1 MIEWPYA
8 RVLAETLAWPFWAPG
23 ALSTSMTSLKR
34 GEDLCY
40 GGTTHSLA
48 VALEDHLRLRAGGA
62 SLNTLSQVRDYA
74 WFPGQHTTRLSTLI
88 QHAASPAIE
97 DLQTVVE
104 LTRLSTL
111 IQHAASQTYGHSNAL
126 SEPERAH
133 RLRWMTLA
141 LPRDLLLAA
150 HSASKASLSPT
161 GSDVSELLLPRDSKE
176 RLELEELLQRGL
188 PEVHCHLSACLNFDA
203 LWTYLMSTAGFPR
216 VDAKKLRSAEVP
228 FGNTGT
234 FLSWM
239 ATAALARMTLAKFL
253 KYVDLQRAQGISVN
267 PSWIE
272 FLRRQHFV
280 DVEARQEHLSA
291 LVALHR
297 GKDPLPTARIHPAIR
312 RYDGEHTPLLSCGS
326 LDELAKTDPL
336 HRCYTTN
343 GNPDGGDHHFPELH
357 FCHHSL
363 RYLQGEPGMY
373 DPNFEKLFWQYQRIR
388 CSLYRFVTQEPGT
401 SGLDW
406 FVRFFRRISPLRRGL
421 DRRVLMDS
429 VLNQYQRRS
438 PSEHSPLQSVEVRIA
453 PESRWNKL
461 REEVEPLG
469 RQQQEAKA
477 TQGACEPCPP
487 KPNAGPNIPRGVV
500 LHFQKDAQESI
511 PRMPRQGGAAGDGLR
526 YVRFGRYY
534 RMRRKEATSISK
546 LLDGKP
552 ESLTLLRGLDVCGQ
566 ELNTPTWV
574 LLPLLH
580 SLREQS
586 QQIAERT
593 QHCSKPLRSLRMTLH
608 VGEDFGSLL
617 EGLRRIHEPIEF
629 GLLRNDDRI
638 GHAVALGTDPDLWL
652 KQNPVAFQPREELLD
667 DLLWL
672 LSLDILPRSES
683 SDWIQYADELAGRVY
698 VTDYR
703 APTIDSLHPIGR
715 VAVLQEARRLRH
727 SPGLLRSWDYPDFN
741 DQIVPRSLPER
752 FLCRYL
758 TDPGV
763 WSRGQVVEEF
773 QHNVSNRARLAKL
786 FPRVQAWVLQ
796 RVRSLNLT
804 VEANPTSNLIIADMG
819 ALDRH
824 PMFRL
829 RPISLCQRLFPGGP
843 RLALSDDDPL
853 TFAASLQ
860 EEFLFTYHAIR
871 RQGES
876 HDAAL
881 HWLEQRRNDGIAAS
895 FTQTDPS

>member
-1 MIEWPYA
+1 MNEWPYA
-8 RVLAETLAWPFWAPG
+8 RVLAETLAWPFWAP
-23 ALSTSMTSLKR
+23 AAFSSSMTSLKR
-34 GEDLCY
+34 GADLCY
-40 GGTTHSLA
+40 VGTTHSLA
-48 VALEDHLRLRAGGA
+48 VGLEDHLRLRAGGA

-74 WFPGQHTTRLSTLI
+74 WFPDPRPTRLS
-88 QHAASPAIE
+88 
-97 DLQTVVE
+97 
-104 LTRLSTL
+104 RL
-111 IQHAASQTYGHSNAL
+111 IQHAASQIYGHGDIPSDVL

-150 HSASKASLSPT
+150 RSASKACLLPT
-161 GSDVSELLLPRDSKE
+161 GADVAKLLLPGDPEE
-176 RLELEELLQRGL
+176 RLELEALLQRGL
-188 PEVHCHLSACLNFDA
+188 PEIHCHLSACLNFDA

-216 VDAKKLRSAEVP
+216 IEARKLRDAEVP
-228 FGNTGT
+228 FGHTSK

-239 ATAALARMTLAKFL
+239 ATAALARMTLARFL
-253 KYVDLQRAQGISVN
+253 KLVDSQRAQGKSTS
-267 PSWIE
+267 PSLVE
-272 FLRRQHFV
+272 FLGGQHFA
-280 DVEARQEHLSA
+280 DPEGRLDHLSA
-291 LVALHR
+291 LSALRR

-312 RYDGEHTPLLSCGS
+312 RHDGEHTPLLSCGS

-343 GNPDGGDHHFPELH
+343 GNPDGGLKEHFPEFL
-357 FCHHSL
+357 FCHLSL
-363 RYLQGEPGMY
+363 RYLQGDPETY
-373 DPNFEKLFWQYQRIR
+373 DPDFETLFWQYQRIR

-438 PSEHSPLQSVEVRIA
+438 SSEHSPLQSVEVRIA
-453 PESRWNKL
+453 PESRWSKL

-469 RQQQEAKA
+469 IKQQEEIPS
-477 TQGACEPCPP
+477 QRGWEPCPP
-487 KPNAGPNIPRGVV
+487 KPNAGLNIPRGVV

-511 PRMPRQGGAAGDGLR
+511 PKMPRQGGTSGDGLR

-534 RMRRKEATSISK
+534 RIRRKEATSISM
-546 LLDGKP
+546 LLEGMP
-552 ESLTLLRGLDVCGQ
+552 ESLRLVRGLDVCGQ

-593 QHCSKPLRSLRMTLH
+593 QHYSKPLRSLRMTLH
-608 VGEDFGSLL
+608 AGEDFRSLL

-638 GHAVALGTDPDLWL
+638 GHAVALGTDPTQWIQ
-652 KQNPVAFQPREELLD
+652 QNPVVFQPREELLD

-672 LSLDILPRSES
+672 LSLDILALRQS
-683 SDWIQYADELAGRVY
+683 SDCIACADRLAGQIY
-698 VTDYR
+698 VTDYSDTSIQ
-703 APTIDSLHPIGR
+703 ALPPCER
-715 VAVLQEARRLRH
+715 VAALKEARRLRH
-727 SPGLLRSWDYPDFN
+727 CPKVLRSWDYPELD
-741 DQIVPRSLPER
+741 DRIVPRSLPER
-752 FLCRYL
+752 FLFRYL
-758 TDPGV
+758 TDPQV
-763 WSRGQVVEEF
+763 WSRGQVVKEF
-773 QHNVSNRARLAKL
+773 PLSVSNPARFTKL
-786 FPRVQAWVLQ
+786 LHRVQAKVLKK
-796 RVRSLNLT
+796 VRSLNLT
-804 VEANPTSNLIIADMG
+804 VESNPTSNLIIADMG
-819 ALDRH
+819 ALERH

-829 RPISLCQRLFPGGP
+829 RPIKLWQRWFPGGP
-843 RLALSDDDPL
+843 KLALSDDDPL
-853 TFAASLQ
+853 TFATSLH

-876 HDAAL
+876 HGTAL
-881 HWLEQRRNDGIAAS
+881 RWLEQRRKDGIAAS
-895 FTQTDPS
+895 FTQTAQPATDGV

>member
-8 RVLAETLAWPFWAPG
+8 RVLAETLAWPFWAP
-23 ALSTSMTSLKR
+23 AAFSSSMTSLRR

-48 VALEDHLRLRAGGA
+48 VALEAHLRLRAGGA

-74 WFPGQHTTRLSTLI
+74 WFPGQLT
-88 QHAASPAIE
+88 
-97 DLQTVVE
+97 
-104 LTRLSTL
+104 TRLSTL
-111 IQHAASQTYGHSNAL
+111 IQHAASQTYGHRDVPSDAL

-150 HSASKASLSPT
+150 CLATEDCLPPT
-161 GSDVSELLLPRDSKE
+161 GSDVTNLLLPRDPKE
-176 RLELEELLQRGL
+176 RFALEKLLERGL
-188 PEVHCHLSACLNFDA
+188 PEIHCHLSACLNFDA

-216 VDAKKLRSAEVP
+216 VDAKKLRNAEVP
-228 FGNTGT
+228 FEHTST

-267 PSWIE
+267 PPWIE

-280 DVEARQEHLSA
+280 DVEARQDHLSA
-291 LVALHR
+291 LAALHR
-297 GKDPLPTARIHPAIR
+297 GKGPLPTARIHPAIR

-343 GNPDGGDHHFPELH
+343 GKSDGGLEVHHFPEFL
-357 FCHHSL
+357 FCHRSL
-363 RYLQGEPGMY
+363 RYLQGVPGTY
-373 DPNFEKLFWQYQRIR
+373 DPSFETLFWQYQRIR

-438 PSEHSPLQSVEVRIA
+438 PPEHSPLQSVEVRIA

-469 RQQQEAKA
+469 RQQQEAKT
-477 TQGACEPCPP
+477 TQGTCERCPP
-487 KPNAGPNIPRGVV
+487 TSNAGPNIPRGVV

-511 PRMPRQGGAAGDGLR
+511 PRMPRLGGAAGDGLR

-574 LLPLLH
+574 LLPLLR

-586 QQIAERT
+586 QQIAKRT
-593 QHCSKPLRSLRMTLH
+593 QHCSKPLRALRMTLH
-608 VGEDFGSLL
+608 AGEDFRSLL

-629 GLLRNDDRI
+629 GLLRRDDRI
-638 GHAVALGTDPDLWL
+638 GHAVALGTDPELWV

-672 LSLDILPRSES
+672 LSLDILPHSES

-703 APTIDSLHPIGR
+703 SPAIESLHPRGR

-752 FLCRYL
+752 FLFRYL
-758 TDPGV
+758 TDLGV

-773 QHNVSNRARLAKL
+773 PHSVSSPARLTKL
-786 FPRVQAWVLQ
+786 LPRVQAWVLQ
-796 RVRSLNLT
+796 KVRSLNLT
-804 VEANPTSNLIIADMG
+804 VESNPTSNLIIADMG
-819 ALDRH
+819 ALERH

-829 RPISLCQRLFPGGP
+829 RPIGLWQRLFPGGP
-843 RLALSDDDPL
+843 MLALSDDDPL

-881 HWLEQRRNDGIAAS
+881 HWLEQRRKDGIAAS
-895 FTQTDPS
+895 FTLTDRPPTDGAASSRNPWSW

>member
-1 MIEWPYA
+1 MTEWPYA
-8 RVLAETLAWPFWAPG
+8 RVLAETLAWPFWAP
-23 ALSTSMTSLKR
+23 AAFSSSLASLKR

-88 QHAASPAIE
+88 QHAAS
-97 DLQTVVE
+97 
-104 LTRLSTL
+104 
-111 IQHAASQTYGHSNAL
+111 QTYGHRDVPSDEL
-126 SEPERAH
+126 SEPERVH

-150 HSASKASLSPT
+150 CLASKASLFPT
-161 GSDVSELLLPRDSKE
+161 GSSVSELLLPRDPKE
-176 RLELEELLQRGL
+176 RFDLEELLERGL
-188 PEVHCHLSACLNFDA
+188 PEIHCHLSACLNFDA

-216 VDAKKLRSAEVP
+216 VDAKKLRNAEVP

-253 KYVDLQRAQGISVN
+253 KYVDLQRAQGKSTDPPLV
-267 PSWIE
+267 E
-272 FLRRQHFV
+272 FLGRQHFV
-280 DVEARQEHLSA
+280 DAEARQDHLSTLA
-291 LVALHR
+291 ALHR

-312 RYDGEHTPLLSCGS
+312 RYDGEHTPPLSCGS

-336 HRCYTTN
+336 HRCYTAN
-343 GNPDGGDHHFPELH
+343 GNSDGGLEEHHFPEFL
-357 FCHHSL
+357 FCQRSL
-363 RYLQGEPGMY
+363 RYLQSVQGTC
-373 DPNFEKLFWQYQRIR
+373 DSCFETLFWQYQRIR

-461 REEVEPLG
+461 REEIEPLG
-469 RQQQEAKA
+469 KQQQEAKA

-511 PRMPRQGGAAGDGLR
+511 PRMPRLGGAAGDGLR

-593 QHCSKPLRSLRMTLH
+593 RLCSKPVRALRMTLH
-608 VGEDFGSLL
+608 AGEDFRSLL

-629 GLLRNDDRI
+629 GLLRKDDRI
-638 GHAVALGTDPDLWL
+638 GHAVALGTDPELWR

-667 DLLWL
+667 DLLWV

-703 APTIDSLHPIGR
+703 APTIESLHPRGR

-752 FLCRYL
+752 FLFRYL

-773 QHNVSNRARLAKL
+773 PHTVSSPARLTNL
-786 FPRVQAWVLQ
+786 LPRVQAWVLQ

-804 VEANPTSNLIIADMG
+804 VEANPTSNLIIADIG
-819 ALDRH
+819 ALERH

-829 RPISLCQRLFPGGP
+829 RSISLWQRLFPCGP
-843 RLALSDDDPL
+843 KLALSDDDPL
-853 TFAASLQ
+853 TFAASLK
-860 EEFLFTYHAIR
+860 EEFLYTYHAIR

-881 HWLEQRRNDGIAAS
+881 HWLEQRRKDGIAAS
-895 FTQTDPS
+895 FTLTDRPPTDGATSSRNPWSW